1 MNRFLVT
8 FWVLWCMLGATLVAR
23 PKNFL
28 FTDSYLSSNL
38 VNNIFQDSDG
48 FLWIST
54 ENGLNRFDGAK
65 MTCYFHEKD
74 NPHSLAHNFVCFVHE
89 DREGNLLVGSYLGV
103 QLYHRDTD
111 DFTEVACFEDG
122 SALTAAPSYLVETRD
137 GRIYT
142 SGNVICQIVVRE
154 GVPQLKKMNWNDKGM
169 VSRLHEDAQG
179 YLWCRNGVGD
189 FYRISPDGR
198 MELIQLATQYGAVDV
213 FSDGQY
219 NIYISTRSCDLW
231 HYDAD
236 RQTWSKIN
244 NTPVSRAA
252 IRCVFSLDDKT
263 LLVGT
268 DGNGVKCI
276 DKKSGRVEDYEVDL
290 PALTSDL
297 LKVHQIFRD
306 REGNLWLAL
315 FMKGVAHLF
324 KQKSVFQSVGPML
337 GPRNPIGTNSI
348 GSILSARDGRMW
360 VGTDGDGIYVLDKDL
375 GASQHYLG
383 VTSKGTFPSI
393 VLALYEDSDGKV
405 WVGSYGESCGY
416 VEPGTGRYHD
426 CGSKFRQEGN
436 IAPRVYGFVED
447 KWRRLWVAT
456 MGSGTFCYDLDKQQ
470 TIDSLCF
477 FDSINVWQTSVRITS
492 DDQLLVG
499 TYDGVLAF
507 DLTAKHITPRRV
519 FDRHIIYS
527 LEELDDGSLWAA
539 GPSGVIQFD
548 AKQGPQRLFTQG
560 DGLAGNV
567 AYSILG
573 DSAQTLWVATNKGI
587 SHYVMA
593 DSSFTNYMEGDGLQG
608 NEFAKNACC
617 TDRKGRIW
625 MGGMNG
631 INYFY
636 PSQVHADS
644 SQLQVRV
651 TGFYLH
657 NKPINASALS
667 GGKPIIKGPVY
678 KAKYF
683 SLLHEDNTFSIELST
698 TNFVNPTSVRYMY
711 SINDGTWSTLPM
723 GSHQVSFGS
732 LRPGR
737 HSFRFKAVQNLV
749 SSPEEEVIIIVRPFW
764 WESPVTQL
772 SAYLLAVLIVLA
784 FFVQMRHHY
793 RVRREMLIEKHAH
806 EIDEAKLRFFTNITH
821 DIRTPMTLIMSPL
834 QKLLETDMDQVRQQ
848 AYQTMKRN
856 ANMLLQ
862 LVNQLLDIR
871 KIDNNQMK
879 LHFKETDIIRLLN
892 EQMEFFVQVAESK
905 QIKTSFVH
913 DGFDNLPVWVDSGY
927 FCKIVINLLS
937 NAFKYTPSGGEVT
950 MSVEADPMREDGAGY
965 VILRVSDTGIGIS
978 QEDKEHIFERFY
990 RAQNARASIEGN
1002 GIGLHLTRSLVTLH
1016 HGTIRVYDNEEGPGT
1031 TFEVRL
1037 PLGNQHLQPEELVP
1051 DSVQKIVESKVV
1063 VKVDEQQPD
1072 RVSVVGKVA
1081 ANRVKYHLLIV
1092 DDDNE
1097 IRNYLKR
1104 ELEADFHVTVCAD
1117 GKAAL
1122 ESIFNQ
1128 APDIVLSD
1136 VMMPEL
1142 DGLSLCQ
1149 RIKQNINLNHIPVV
1163 LLTAKVDSESNI
1175 AGLECGA
1182 DAYITKPFYIEI
1194 LRSTLNNLLKSRS
1207 VLRNNFSGQQ
1217 EQAEKRD
1224 AVNLTSADDQLM
1236 EKIMQSVNRNLSNP
1250 NYSTEEL
1257 GSDVGLSRVHLYRRM
1272 KELTNQGPQDFIRNM
1287 RLREA
1292 ARLLE
1297 QEPSI
1302 SVFEI
1307 AAAVG
1312 FKRANNF
1319 SAAFKDLYGMSP
1331 LQWRAR
1337 SMAKSH

>member
-1 MNRFLVT
+1 M
-8 FWVLWCMLGATLVAR
+8 VAR
-23 PKNFL
+23 PKDFL
-28 FTDSYLSSNL
+28 FTDSYLTSNL

-65 MTCYFHEKD
+65 MTCYYHEKD
-74 NPHSLAHNFVCFVHE
+74 NPNSLAHNFVCFVYE
-89 DREGNLLVGSYLGV
+89 DKAGNLLVGSYMGL
-103 QLYHRDTD
+103 QIYHRDTD
-111 DFTEVACFEDG
+111 DFTEVARFEDG
-122 SALTAAPSYLVETRD
+122 SALTAAPSHLLETHD
-137 GRIYT
+137 GKIYT
-142 SGNVICQIVVRE
+142 SGTVICEVVVHD
-154 GVPQLKKMNWNDKGM
+154 GVPLLKRVDWGASGK
-169 VSRLHEDAQG
+169 VSRLHEDVNG
-179 YLWCRNGVGD
+179 ELWCRNGVGD
-189 FYRISPDGR
+189 FYRIGR
-198 MELIQLATQYGAVDV
+198 NGDTELTMLANEYGAIDV
-213 FSDGQY
+213 FSDEQHD
-219 NIYISTRSCDLW
+219 IYIATRSRDLW
-231 HYDAD
+231 RYDAGG
-236 RQTWSKIN
+236 RTWNKVN
-244 NTPVSRAA
+244 ATRVSRAS
-252 IRCVFSLDDKT
+252 IRCVFSLDKNT

-268 DGNGVKCI
+268 DGDGVMSI
-276 DKKSGRVEDYEVDL
+276 DKRTGRVEEYEVDL
-290 PALTSDL
+290 PATTSDL

-306 REGNLWLAL
+306 REGNLWMAL

-324 KQKSVFQSVGPML
+324 KEKSAFRSIGPMQ
-337 GPRNPIGTNSI
+337 GTHNPIGTSSI
-348 GSILSARDGRMW
+348 GSILPTRDGRMW
-360 VGTDGDGIYVLDKDL
+360 VGTDGDGIYVLDREL
-375 GASQHYLG
+375 RGQRHLHGATPLD
-383 VTSKGTFPSI
+383 TIPNI
-393 VLALYEDSDGKV
+393 VLALYEDTDGKV

-416 VEPGTGRYHD
+416 VEPNTGRYHD
-426 CGSKFRQEGN
+426 CGHKFLQEGK

-447 KWRRLWVAT
+447 KWRRLWVVT
-456 MGSGTFCYDLDKQQ
+456 MGSGTFCYDLDRQR

-477 FDSINVWQTSVRITS
+477 YGDINAWQTSVRITAN
-492 DDQLLVG
+492 DQLLVG
-499 TYDGVLAF
+499 TYDGVYAF
-507 DLTAKHITPRRV
+507 DLTAPHIEPRRV
-519 FDRHIIYS
+519 FDRDIIYS
-527 LEELDDGSLWAA
+527 LEELPDGTLWAA
-539 GPSGVIQFD
+539 GPSGVIRFD
-548 AKQGPQRLFTQG
+548 VEHGRRQVITQG

-573 DSAQTLWVATNKGI
+573 DSARTLWVGTNKGI
-587 SHYVMA
+587 SHYVIA
-593 DSSFTNYMEGDGLQG
+593 DSAFTNYMEGDGLQG

-644 SQLQVRV
+644 IALKVRV

-711 SINDGTWSTLPM
+711 SVNNGVWSTLPM

-737 HSFRFKAVQNLV
+737 HSFRFKAVQNTV

-764 WESPVTQL
+764 WESSATQL
-772 SAYLLAVLIVLA
+772 IAYLLAAAIILA
-784 FFVQMRHHY
+784 FFIQMRHHY

-834 QKLLETDMDQVRQQ
+834 QKLLETDRDHVRQQ

-879 LHFKETDIIRLLN
+879 LYFKETDIIRLLN
-892 EQMEFFVQVAESK
+892 EQMEFFLQVADSK
-905 QIKTSFVH
+905 RIRTCFVH
-913 DGFDNLPVWVDSGY
+913 EGLESLTVWVDPGY
-927 FCKIVINLLS
+927 FSKIVINLLR

-950 MSVEADPMREDGAGY
+950 MSIEADPLREDGAGY

-990 RAQNARASIEGN
+990 RARNTRASIEGN

-1016 HGTIRVYDNEEGPGT
+1016 HGTIRVYDNEVGRGT

-1037 PLGNQHLQPEELVP
+1037 PLGNRHLQPDEMAS

-1072 RVSVVGKVA
+1072 RVSVVGKMA
-1081 ANRVKYHLLIV
+1081 ANRVKHHLLIA
-1092 DDDNE
+1092 DDDTE

-1104 ELEADFHVTVCAD
+1104 ELESDFRVTECAD
-1117 GKAAL
+1117 GKEAL
-1122 ESIFNQ
+1122 ANIFRQ
-1128 APDIVLSD
+1128 KPDIVLTD

-1149 RIKQNINLNHIPVV
+1149 RIKQNINLNDIPVV
-1163 LLTAKVDSESNI
+1163 MLTAKVDSESNI

-1194 LRSTLNNLLKSRS
+1194 VRSTLNNLMKSRS
-1207 VLRNNFSGQQ
+1207 VLRNNYSGQQ

-1224 AVNLTSADDQLM
+1224 SVNLPSADEQLM
-1236 EKIMQSVNRNLSNP
+1236 EKIMAAVNRNLGNP
-1250 NYSTEEL
+1250 DYSTEEL
-1257 GSDVGLSRVHLYRRM
+1257 GSDVGLSRVHLYRRL
-1272 KELTNQGPQDFIRNM
+1272 KEMTNQGPQDFIRNM

-1297 QEPSI
+1297 QGHTV
-1302 SVFEI
+1302 SVVEI
-1307 AAAVG
+1307 AQAVG
-1312 FKRANNF
+1312 FRRANNF
-1319 SAAFKDLYGMSP
+1319 SAAFKNLYGMSP
-1331 LQWRAR
+1331 LQWKA
-1337 SMAKSH
+1337 AQEHHNAGQD